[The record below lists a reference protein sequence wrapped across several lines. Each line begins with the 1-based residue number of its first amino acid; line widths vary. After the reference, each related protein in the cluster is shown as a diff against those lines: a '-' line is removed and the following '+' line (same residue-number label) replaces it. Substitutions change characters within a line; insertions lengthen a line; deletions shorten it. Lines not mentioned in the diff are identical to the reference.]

1 MGRTAL
7 NSHIKTPASRGGWS
21 PPQARITINKINNM
35 EKLSTSQMRQN
46 GLTAFEAE
54 LVNYIL
60 TNEISE
66 GVTFQ
71 GVPGHARYGSS
82 KEGELVV
89 VFNSETLSVERVGKK
104 TITINFA
111 DYAAG
116 RKRTPTTKA
125 TTNTP
130 TTSTTTSNNT
140 NNNNN
145 MKEQNTTTTNTNSN
159 NVNNAA
165 LNFMSQM
172 FAQQQEEGYQRGKSE
187 AAAEVEEL
195 KKQLDEAKNAGTG
208 SIINVVVDGKK
219 TTTKTESVL
228 DPNFENILHLVA
240 AHENIYLYG
249 PAGSGKNTIAEQIAD
264 ALGVDFYYQ
273 NTLVTKFDISGY
285 KNAQGEYEETPFYK
299 AWKNG
304 GLFFADELDNSTAEA
319 IIALNAAL
327 ANGYYTFLN
336 SGEKVAKNPNF
347 YCIAAGNTNGQGAT
361 EEYCG
366 RYQMDESS
374 RDRFA
379 FIEIDYNKKVEE
391 SICGGHL
398 DILEFVRDLRSVT
411 KSLQIKLIC
420 GYRAIS
426 RLAKFY
432 DMDTNFVLDSFIF
445 KGLSVDDIRE
455 IAAALSSENKYMKE
469 IKKY

>member
-1 MGRTAL
+1 
-7 NSHIKTPASRGGWS
+7 
-21 PPQARITINKINNM
+21 
-35 EKLSTSQMRQN
+35 MRQN

-60 TNEISE
+60 ANEISE
-66 GVTFQ
+66 GTTFH
-71 GVPGHARYGSS
+71 GVPGHPRYGAS
-82 KEGELVV
+82 KEEELVV

-104 TITINFA
+104 VITINFE
-111 DYAAG
+111 DYTAG
-116 RKRTPTTKA
+116 RKRVA
-125 TTNTP
+125 TN
-130 TTSTTTSNNT
+130 TTTSNNT

-145 MKEQNTTTTNTNSN
+145 NNNNNMEEQNTATAATANN
-159 NVNNAA
+159 NVNNNVNSAA

-172 FAQQQEEGYQRGKSE
+172 FAQQQEEGYQRGKAE
-187 AAAEVEEL
+187 AAAEVDSL

-208 SIINVVVDGKK
+208 SVINVVVDGKK
-219 TTTKTESVL
+219 TTTKTESIL

-240 AHENIYLYG
+240 AHENVYLYG
-249 PAGSGKNTIAEQIAD
+249 PAGSGKNTIAEQIAE
-264 ALGVDFYYQ
+264 ALGVEFYYQ
-273 NTLVTKFDISGY
+273 NTLVTKFDVSGY

-327 ANGYYTFLN
+327 ANGYYTFPN
-336 SGEKVAKNPNF
+336 SSEKVAKHPDF

-379 FIEIDYNKKVEE
+379 FIEIGYNKKVEE

-432 DMDTNFVLDSFIF
+432 DMSTKFVLDSFIF
-445 KGLSVDDIRE
+445 KGISKDDIRE
-455 IAAALSSENKYMKE
+455 IAAALSSKNKYTEE

>member
-1 MGRTAL
+1 
-7 NSHIKTPASRGGWS
+7 
-21 PPQARITINKINNM
+21 
-35 EKLSTSQMRQN
+35 MRQN

-60 TNEISE
+60 ANEITE
-66 GVTFQ
+66 GTTFH
-71 GVPGHARYGSS
+71 GVPGHPRYGAS
-82 KEGELVV
+82 KEEELVV

-104 TITINFA
+104 VITINFA
-111 DYAAG
+111 DYTQG
-116 RKRTPTTKA
+116 RKRATTTKA
-125 TTNTP
+125 TTGTP
-130 TTSTTTSNNT
+130 TTLTTNNNT

-145 MKEQNTTTTNTNSN
+145 NMNMEEQNTTTAATATANN
-159 NVNNAA
+159 NVNSAA

-172 FAQQQEEGYQRGKSE
+172 FAQQQEEGYQRGKKE
-187 AAAEVEEL
+187 AAAEIDSL
-195 KKQLDEAKNAGTG
+195 KKQIEEAKNAGTG
-208 SIINVVVDGKK
+208 SVINVVVDGKK
-219 TTTKTESVL
+219 TTTKTEQVL
-228 DPNFENILHLVA
+228 DPNFANILKLVA
-240 AHENIYLYG
+240 AHENVYLYG
-249 PAGSGKNTIAEQIAD
+249 EQISE
-264 ALGVDFYYQ
+264 ALGVEFYYQ
-273 NTLVTKFDISGY
+273 NTLVTKFDVSGY
-285 KNAQGEYEETPFYK
+285 KNAQGEYEETAFYK

-327 ANGYYTFLN
+327 ANGYYTFPN
-336 SGEKVAKNPNF
+336 SGEKVAKHPDF

-379 FIEIDYNKKVEE
+379 FIEIGYNEKIEE

-432 DMDTNFVLDSFIF
+432 DMDTKFVLDSFIF
-445 KGLSVDDIRE
+445 KGIAKDDIRE
-455 IAAALSSENKYMKE
+455 IAAALSSKNKYTEE

>member
-1 MGRTAL
+1 
-7 NSHIKTPASRGGWS
+7 
-21 PPQARITINKINNM
+21 
-35 EKLSTSQMRQN
+35 MRQN

-60 TNEISE
+60 ANEITE
-66 GVTFQ
+66 GTTFH
-71 GVPGHARYGSS
+71 GVPGHPRYGAS
-82 KEGELVV
+82 KEEELVV

-104 TITINFA
+104 VITINFA
-111 DYAAG
+111 DYTAG
-116 RKRTPTTKA
+116 RKRATTTKA
-125 TTNTP
+125 TTGTP
-130 TTSTTTSNNT
+130 TTLTTNNNT

-145 MKEQNTTTTNTNSN
+145 NMNMEEQNTTTATAATATANN

-165 LNFMSQM
+165 LNFMQQM
-172 FAQQQEEGYQRGKSE
+172 FAQQQEEGYQRGKAE
-187 AAAEVEEL
+187 AAAEVDNL

-208 SIINVVVDGKK
+208 SIINVVIDNKK
-219 TTTKTESVL
+219 TTTKTEQVL
-228 DPNFENILHLVA
+228 DPNFANILKLVA
-240 AHENIYLYG
+240 AHENVYLYG
-249 PAGSGKNTIAEQIAD
+249 PAGSGKNTIAEQIAE
-264 ALGVDFYYQ
+264 ALGVEFYYQ
-273 NTLVTKFDISGY
+273 NTLVTKFDVSGY
-285 KNAQGEYEETPFYK
+285 KNAQGEYEETAFYK

-327 ANGYYTFLN
+327 ANGYYTFPN
-336 SGEKVAKNPNF
+336 SGEKVAKHPDF

-379 FIEIDYNKKVEE
+379 FIEIGYNAKVEE

-432 DMDTNFVLDSFIF
+432 DMNTKFVLDSFIF
-445 KGLSVDDIRE
+445 KGIAKDDIRE
-455 IAAALSSENKYMKE
+455 IAAALSSKNKYTEE

>member
-1 MGRTAL
+1 
-7 NSHIKTPASRGGWS
+7 
-21 PPQARITINKINNM
+21 
-35 EKLSTSQMRQN
+35 MRQN

-66 GVTFQ
+66 GATFQ
-71 GVPGHARYGSS
+71 GVPGHPRYGSS
-82 KEGELVV
+82 KEEELVV
-89 VFNSETLSVERVGKK
+89 VFNSETLTVERVGKK

-125 TTNTP
+125 TTSTP

-145 MKEQNTTTTNTNSN
+145 MEEQNTTTTTNTNSN
-159 NVNNAA
+159 NVNSAA

-195 KKQLDEAKNAGTG
+195 KKRLDEAKNAGTG
-208 SIINVVVDGKK
+208 SIINVVVDEKK
-219 TTTKTESVL
+219 TTTKTEAVL

-240 AHENIYLYG
+240 AHENVYLYG
-249 PAGSGKNTIAEQIAD
+249 PAGSGKNTIAEQIAE
-264 ALGVDFYYQ
+264 ALGVEFYYQ

-327 ANGYYTFLN
+327 ANGYYTFPN
-336 SGEKVAKNPNF
+336 SSEKVAKNPNF
-347 YCIAAGNTNGQGAT
+347 FCIAAGNTNGQGAT

-398 DILEFVRDLRSVT
+398 DTLDFIRDLRSVA
-411 KSLQIKLIC
+411 KSLHIKLIC

-432 DMDTNFVLDSFIF
+432 DMNTRFVLDSFIF
-445 KGLSVDDIRE
+445 KGLSVDDVRE
-455 IAAALSSENKYMKE
+455 IAAAMSSENKYTKE
-469 IKKY
+469 LKKY

>member
-1 MGRTAL
+1 
-7 NSHIKTPASRGGWS
+7 
-21 PPQARITINKINNM
+21 M

-66 GVTFQ
+66 GATFQ
-71 GVPGHARYGSS
+71 GVPGHPRYGSS
-82 KEGELVV
+82 KEEELVV
-89 VFNSETLSVERVGKK
+89 VFNSETLTVERVGKK
-104 TITINFA
+104 AITINFA

-116 RKRTPTTKA
+116 RKRTATTKA
-125 TTNTP
+125 TTTN
-130 TTSTTTSNNT
+130 NNT
-140 NNNNN
+140 NNINN
-145 MKEQNTTTTNTNSN
+145 MEEQNTTTANTNSN

-195 KKQLDEAKNAGTG
+195 KKQLNEAKNAGTG

-219 TTTKTESVL
+219 TTTKTQNVL

-240 AHENIYLYG
+240 AHENVYLYG
-249 PAGSGKNTIAEQIAD
+249 PAGSGKNTIAEQIAE
-264 ALGVDFYYQ
+264 ALGVEFYYQ

-327 ANGYYTFLN
+327 ANGYYTFPN
-336 SGEKVAKNPNF
+336 SSEKVAKNPNF
-347 YCIAAGNTNGQGAT
+347 FCIAAGNTNGQGAT

-398 DILEFVRDLRSVT
+398 DILDFLRDLRSVT
-411 KSLQIKLIC
+411 KSLHIKLIC

-432 DMDTNFVLDSFIF
+432 GMNTRFVLDSFIF
-445 KGLSVDDIRE
+445 KGLSVDDVRE
-455 IAAALSSENKYMKE
+455 IAAAMSSENKYTKE
-469 IKKY
+469 LKKY

>member
-1 MGRTAL
+1 
-7 NSHIKTPASRGGWS
+7 
-21 PPQARITINKINNM
+21 M

-66 GVTFQ
+66 GTTFH
-71 GVPGHARYGSS
+71 GVPGHPRYGAS
-82 KEGELVV
+82 KEEELVV

-104 TITINFA
+104 VITINFE
-111 DYAAG
+111 DYTQG
-116 RKRTPTTKA
+116 RKRAATNTTT
-125 TTNTP
+125 TTN
-130 TTSTTTSNNT
+130 SNT

-145 MKEQNTTTTNTNSN
+145 NNNNNMEEQNTTTAATANN
-159 NVNNAA
+159 NVNNNVNSAA

-172 FAQQQEEGYQRGKSE
+172 FAQQQEEGYQRGKAE
-187 AAAEVEEL
+187 AAAEVDSL

-208 SIINVVVDGKK
+208 SVINVVVDGKK
-219 TTTKTESVL
+219 TTTKTEKVL

-240 AHENIYLYG
+240 AHENVYLYG
-249 PAGSGKNTIAEQIAD
+249 PAGSGKNTIAEQIAE

-273 NTLVTKFDISGY
+273 NTLVTKFDVSGY

-327 ANGYYTFLN
+327 ANGYYTFPN
-336 SGEKVAKNPNF
+336 SGEKVAKHPDF

-379 FIEIDYNKKVEE
+379 FIEIDYNAKVEE

-398 DILEFVRDLRSVT
+398 DILDFVRDLRSVT

-432 DMDTNFVLDSFIF
+432 DLNTKFVLDSFIF
-445 KGLSVDDIRE
+445 KGISRDDIRE
-455 IAAALSSENKYMKE
+455 IAAALSSKNKYTEE

>member
-1 MGRTAL
+1 
-7 NSHIKTPASRGGWS
+7 
-21 PPQARITINKINNM
+21 M

-66 GVTFQ
+66 GATFQ

-82 KEGELVV
+82 KEEELVV
-89 VFNSETLSVERVGKK
+89 VFNSETLTVERVGKK

-111 DYAAG
+111 DYAAE
-116 RKRTPTTKA
+116 RKRATAGTT
-125 TTNTP
+125 T
-130 TTSTTTSNNT
+130 TTTSNNT

-145 MKEQNTTTTNTNSN
+145 NNNMEEQNTTTTANTNSN

-219 TTTKTESVL
+219 TTTKTVSVL

-240 AHENIYLYG
+240 AHENVYLYG
-249 PAGSGKNTIAEQIAD
+249 PAGSGKNTIAEQIAE
-264 ALGVDFYYQ
+264 ALGVEFYYQ

-327 ANGYYTFLN
+327 ANGYYTFPN
-336 SGEKVAKNPNF
+336 SSEKVAKNPNF
-347 YCIAAGNTNGQGAT
+347 FCIAAGNTNGQGAT

-398 DILEFVRDLRSVT
+398 DILDFIRDLRSVT
-411 KSLQIKLIC
+411 KSLRIKLIC

-432 DMDTNFVLDSFIF
+432 DMSTKFVLNSFIF

-455 IAAALSSENKYMKE
+455 IAAAMSSDNKYTKE

>member
-1 MGRTAL
+1 
-7 NSHIKTPASRGGWS
+7 
-21 PPQARITINKINNM
+21 M

-66 GVTFQ
+66 GATFQ
-71 GVPGHARYGSS
+71 GVPGHPRYGSS
-82 KEGELVV
+82 KEEELVV
-89 VFNSETLSVERVGKK
+89 AFNSETLTVERVGKK

-111 DYAAG
+111 DYTAR

-130 TTSTTTSNNT
+130 TTSTTTTNNNT
-140 NNNNN
+140 NNINN
-145 MKEQNTTTTNTNSN
+145 MEEQNTTTTANTNSN
-159 NVNNAA
+159 NNNVNSAA

-195 KKQLDEAKNAGTG
+195 KKQLDEAKNAGAG

-228 DPNFENILHLVA
+228 DPNFENILRLVA
-240 AHENIYLYG
+240 AHENVYLYG
-249 PAGSGKNTIAEQIAD
+249 PAGSGKNTIAEQIAE
-264 ALGVDFYYQ
+264 ALGVEFYYQ

-327 ANGYYTFLN
+327 ANGYYTFPN
-336 SGEKVAKNPNF
+336 SSEKVAKSPNF
-347 YCIAAGNTNGQGAT
+347 FCIAAGNTNGQGAT

-379 FIEIDYNKKVEE
+379 FIEIDYNEKVEE

-398 DILEFVRDLRSVT
+398 DILDFIRDLRSVT
-411 KSLQIKLIC
+411 KSLHIKLIC

-432 DMDTNFVLDSFIF
+432 DMSTKFVLDSFIF
-445 KGLSVDDIRE
+445 KGLCVDDIRE
-455 IAAALSSENKYMKE
+455 IAAAMSSDNKYTKE
-469 IKKY
+469 LKKY

>member
-1 MGRTAL
+1 
-7 NSHIKTPASRGGWS
+7 
-21 PPQARITINKINNM
+21 M

-66 GVTFQ
+66 GTTFH
-71 GVPGHARYGSS
+71 GVPGHPRYGAS
-82 KEGELVV
+82 KEEELVV

-104 TITINFA
+104 VITINFA
-111 DYAAG
+111 DYTQG
-116 RKRTPTTKA
+116 RKRVNTT
-125 TTNTP
+125 T
-130 TTSTTTSNNT
+130 TTTSNNT
-140 NNNNN
+140 NNNKNNNNN
-145 MKEQNTTTTNTNSN
+145 MENQNTTTTAATATANNN
-159 NVNNAA
+159 NVNSAA

-172 FAQQQEEGYQRGKSE
+172 FAQQQEEGYQRGKKE
-187 AAAEVEEL
+187 AAAEVESL
-195 KKQLDEAKNAGTG
+195 KKQIEEAKNAGTG
-208 SIINVVVDGKK
+208 SIINVVVDNKK
-219 TTTKTESVL
+219 TTTKTEQVL
-228 DPNFENILHLVA
+228 DPNFENILKLVA
-240 AHENIYLYG
+240 AHENVYLYG
-249 PAGSGKNTIAEQIAD
+249 PAGSGKNTIAEQIAEV
-264 ALGVDFYYQ
+264 LGVEFYYQ
-273 NTLVTKFDISGY
+273 NTLVTKFDVSGY

-319 IIALNAAL
+319 IIAINAAL
-327 ANGYYTFLN
+327 ANGYYTFPN
-336 SGEKVAKNPNF
+336 SGEKVAKHPDF

-379 FIEIDYNKKVEE
+379 FIEIGYNAKVEE

-398 DILEFVRDLRSVT
+398 DILDFVRDLRSVT

-432 DMDTNFVLDSFIF
+432 DMSTKFVLDSFIF
-445 KGLSVDDIRE
+445 KGISKDDIRE
-455 IAAALSSENKYMKE
+455 IAAALSTTNKYTEE

>member
-1 MGRTAL
+1 
-7 NSHIKTPASRGGWS
+7 
-21 PPQARITINKINNM
+21 
-35 EKLSTSQMRQN
+35 MRQN

-66 GVTFQ
+66 GTTFH
-71 GVPGHARYGSS
+71 GVPGHPRYGAS
-82 KEGELVV
+82 KEEELVV

-104 TITINFA
+104 VITINFE
-111 DYAAG
+111 DYTQG
-116 RKRTPTTKA
+116 RKRAATNTTT
-125 TTNTP
+125 TTN
-130 TTSTTTSNNT
+130 SNT

-145 MKEQNTTTTNTNSN
+145 NNNNNMEEQNTTTAATANN
-159 NVNNAA
+159 NVNNNVNSAA

-172 FAQQQEEGYQRGKSE
+172 FAQQQEEGYQRGKAE
-187 AAAEVEEL
+187 AAAEVDSL

-208 SIINVVVDGKK
+208 SVINVVVDGKK
-219 TTTKTESVL
+219 TTTKTEKVL

-240 AHENIYLYG
+240 AHENVYLYG
-249 PAGSGKNTIAEQIAD
+249 PAGSGKNTIAEQIAE

-273 NTLVTKFDISGY
+273 NTLVTKFDVSGY

-327 ANGYYTFLN
+327 ANGYYTFPN
-336 SGEKVAKNPNF
+336 SGEKVAKHPDF

-379 FIEIDYNKKVEE
+379 FIEIDYNAKVEE

-398 DILEFVRDLRSVT
+398 DILDFVRDLRSVT

-432 DMDTNFVLDSFIF
+432 DLNTKFVLDSFIF
-445 KGLSVDDIRE
+445 KGISRDDIRE
-455 IAAALSSENKYMKE
+455 IAAALSSKNKYTEE

>member
-1 MGRTAL
+1 
-7 NSHIKTPASRGGWS
+7 
-21 PPQARITINKINNM
+21 
-35 EKLSTSQMRQN
+35 MRQN

-54 LVNYIL
+54 IVNYIL

-66 GVTFQ
+66 GTTFR
-71 GVPGHARYGSS
+71 GVPGHARYGAS
-82 KEGELVV
+82 KEEELVV

-104 TITINFA
+104 VITINFA
-111 DYAAG
+111 DYTPRH
-116 RKRTPTTKA
+116 RK
-125 TTNTP
+125 NTP
-130 TTSTTTSNNT
+130 TTTTTTNDNT

-145 MKEQNTTTTNTNSN
+145 NNNNMEKQTTTNTNSN
-159 NVNNAA
+159 NGLDV
-165 LNFMSQM
+165 LNSL
-172 FAQQQEEGYQRGKSE
+172 FAQQQEIGYQRAK
-187 AAAEVEEL
+187 AENGAEIEGL
-195 KKQLDEAKNAGTG
+195 KKQIEEAKKVGTG
-208 SIINVVVDGKK
+208 SVINVTVDGATK
-219 TTTKTESVL
+219 TTTTEKIL
-228 DPNFENILHLVA
+228 DPNFENILNLVA
-240 AHENIYLYG
+240 AHENVYLYG

-273 NTLVTKFDISGY
+273 NTLVTKFDVSGY

-319 IIALNAAL
+319 IIAINAAL
-327 ANGYYTFLN
+327 ANGYYTFPN
-336 SGEKVAKNPNF
+336 SGEKVAKHPDF
-347 YCIAAGNTNGQGAT
+347 HCIAAGNTNGQGAT

-379 FIEIDYNKKVEE
+379 FVEIGYNDKVEE

-398 DILEFVRDLRSVT
+398 DILDFIRELRAVT
-411 KSLQIKLIC
+411 NSLQIKLIC

-432 DMDTNFVLDSFIF
+432 DMSTKFVLDSFIF
-445 KGLSVDDIRE
+445 KGLALDDIRE
-455 IAAALSSENKYMKE
+455 IAAALSSENKYAKE
-469 IKKY
+469 VKKY

>member
-1 MGRTAL
+1 
-7 NSHIKTPASRGGWS
+7 
-21 PPQARITINKINNM
+21 
-35 EKLSTSQMRQN
+35 MRQN

-66 GVTFQ
+66 GTTFQ
-71 GVPGHARYGSS
+71 GVPGHPRYGSS
-82 KEGELVV
+82 KEEELVV
-89 VFNSETLSVERVGKK
+89 VFNSETLTVERVGKK
-104 TITINFA
+104 TIIINFA

-125 TTNTP
+125 TTKN
-130 TTSTTTSNNT
+130 NNT

-145 MKEQNTTTTNTNSN
+145 MEEQNTTTTNTNSN
-159 NVNNAA
+159 NVNSAA

-195 KKQLDEAKNAGTG
+195 KKQLDQAKNAGTG
-208 SIINVVVDGKK
+208 SIINVVVDRKK
-219 TTTKTESVL
+219 TTTKTQAVL

-240 AHENIYLYG
+240 AHENVYLYG
-249 PAGSGKNTIAEQIAD
+249 PAGSGKNTIAEQIAE
-264 ALGVDFYYQ
+264 ALGVEFYYQ

-285 KNAQGEYEETPFYK
+285 KNTQGEYEETPFYK

-327 ANGYYTFLN
+327 ANGYYTFPN
-336 SGEKVAKNPNF
+336 SSEKVAKNPNF
-347 YCIAAGNTNGQGAT
+347 FCIAAGNTNGQGAT

-398 DILEFVRDLRSVT
+398 DILDFIRDLRSVA
-411 KSLQIKLIC
+411 KSLHIKLIC

-432 DMDTNFVLDSFIF
+432 DMSTRFVLDSFIF
-445 KGLSVDDIRE
+445 KGLSIDDIRE
-455 IAAALSSENKYMKE
+455 IAAAMSSDNKYTKE
-469 IKKY
+469 LKKY

>member
-1 MGRTAL
+1 
-7 NSHIKTPASRGGWS
+7 
-21 PPQARITINKINNM
+21 
-35 EKLSTSQMRQN
+35 MRQN

-66 GVTFQ
+66 GTTFH
-71 GVPGHARYGSS
+71 GVPGHPRYGAS
-82 KEGELVV
+82 KEEELVV

-104 TITINFA
+104 VITINFA
-111 DYAAG
+111 DYAQG
-116 RKRTPTTKA
+116 RKKA
-125 TTNTP
+125 TTNT
-130 TTSTTTSNNT
+130 TTTTNSNT

-145 MKEQNTTTTNTNSN
+145 NNNNNMEEQNTTTATAATANNNNGLDVLNS
-159 NVNNAA
+159 
-165 LNFMSQM
+165 L
-172 FAQQQEEGYQRGKSE
+172 FAQQQEMGYQRGKTE
-187 AAAEVEEL
+187 AAAEIDSL
-195 KKQLDEAKNAGTG
+195 KKQIEEAKNAGTG

-219 TTTKTESVL
+219 TTTKTQSVL

-240 AHENIYLYG
+240 AHENVYLYG
-249 PAGSGKNTIAEQIAD
+249 PAGSGKNTIAEQIAE
-264 ALGVDFYYQ
+264 ALGVEFYYQ
-273 NTLVTKFDISGY
+273 NTLVTKFDVSGY

-327 ANGYYTFLN
+327 ANGYYTFPN
-336 SGEKVAKNPNF
+336 SSEKVAKHPDF

-379 FIEIDYNKKVEE
+379 FIEIGYNKKVEE

-420 GYRAIS
+420 GYRTIS

-432 DMDTNFVLDSFIF
+432 DMSTKFVLDSFIF
-445 KGLSVDDIRE
+445 KGISKDDIRE
-455 IAAALSSENKYMKE
+455 IAAALSSKNKYTEE

>member
-1 MGRTAL
+1 
-7 NSHIKTPASRGGWS
+7 
-21 PPQARITINKINNM
+21 
-35 EKLSTSQMRQN
+35 MRQN

-60 TNEISE
+60 ANEITE
-66 GVTFQ
+66 GTTFR
-71 GVPGHARYGSS
+71 GVPGHPRYGAS
-82 KEGELVV
+82 KEEELVV

-104 TITINFA
+104 VITINFA
-111 DYAAG
+111 DYTQG
-116 RKRTPTTKA
+116 RKRA
-125 TTNTP
+125 TTGT
-130 TTSTTTSNNT
+130 TTTSNNT

-145 MKEQNTTTTNTNSN
+145 NNNNNMEDQNTATTTAATANNN
-159 NVNNAA
+159 NVNSAA
-165 LNFMSQM
+165 LNFMQQM
-172 FAQQQEEGYQRGKSE
+172 FAQQQEEGYKRGKAE
-187 AAAEVEEL
+187 AAAEVDSL

-208 SIINVVVDGKK
+208 SVINVVVDGKK
-219 TTTKTESVL
+219 TTTKTEQVL
-228 DPNFENILHLVA
+228 DPNFANILKLVA
-240 AHENIYLYG
+240 AHENVYLYG
-249 PAGSGKNTIAEQIAD
+249 PAGSGKNTIAEQIAE
-264 ALGVDFYYQ
+264 ALGVEFYYQ
-273 NTLVTKFDISGY
+273 NTLVTKFDVSGY
-285 KNAQGEYEETPFYK
+285 KNAQGEYEETAFYK

-327 ANGYYTFLN
+327 ANGYYTFPN
-336 SGEKVAKNPNF
+336 SSEKVAKHPDF

-379 FIEIDYNKKVEE
+379 FIEIGYNEKVEE

-432 DMDTNFVLDSFIF
+432 DMDTKFVLDSFIF
-445 KGLSVDDIRE
+445 KGIAKDDIRE
-455 IAAALSSENKYMKE
+455 IAAALSSKNKYTEE

>member
-1 MGRTAL
+1 
-7 NSHIKTPASRGGWS
+7 
-21 PPQARITINKINNM
+21 
-35 EKLSTSQMRQN
+35 MRQN

-66 GVTFQ
+66 GATFQ
-71 GVPGHARYGSS
+71 GVPGHPRYGAS
-82 KEGELVV
+82 KEEERVV
-89 VFNSETLSVERVGKK
+89 TFGSEALSVERVGKK

-111 DYAAG
+111 DYTAG
-116 RKRTPTTKA
+116 RKRAATTKA
-125 TTNTP
+125 ITSTP
-130 TTSTTTSNNT
+130 TTSTTSNNT

-145 MKEQNTTTTNTNSN
+145 MEEQNTTTAATTNTNNN

-165 LNFMSQM
+165 LNFVQQM
-172 FAQQQEEGYQRGKSE
+172 FTQQQEEGYQRGKAE
-187 AAAEVEEL
+187 AAAEVENL
-195 KKQLDEAKNAGTG
+195 KKQIEETKKVGTG
-208 SIINVVVDGKK
+208 SVINVVIDGKK

-240 AHENIYLYG
+240 AHENVYLYG
-249 PAGSGKNTIAEQIAD
+249 PAGSGKNTIAEQVAE
-264 ALGVDFYYQ
+264 ALGVEFYYQ
-273 NTLVTKFDISGY
+273 NTLVTKFDVSGY

-319 IIALNAAL
+319 IIALNTAL
-327 ANGYYTFLN
+327 ANGYYTFPN

-432 DMDTNFVLDSFIF
+432 EMNTKFVLDSFIF

-455 IAAALSSENKYMKE
+455 IAAAMSSNNKYTKE

>member
-1 MGRTAL
+1 
-7 NSHIKTPASRGGWS
+7 
-21 PPQARITINKINNM
+21 
-35 EKLSTSQMRQN
+35 MRQN

-60 TNEISE
+60 ANEITE
-66 GVTFQ
+66 GTTFH
-71 GVPGHARYGSS
+71 GVPGHPRYGAS
-82 KEGELVV
+82 KEEELVV

-104 TITINFA
+104 VITINFA
-111 DYAAG
+111 DYTQG
-116 RKRTPTTKA
+116 RKRA
-125 TTNTP
+125 
-130 TTSTTTSNNT
+130 TTSNNT

-145 MKEQNTTTTNTNSN
+145 NNSNNMEDQNTTTATTAANN

-165 LNFMSQM
+165 LNFMQQM
-172 FAQQQEEGYQRGKSE
+172 FAQQQEEGYQRGKAE
-187 AAAEVEEL
+187 AAAEVESL
-195 KKQLDEAKNAGTG
+195 KKQIEEAKNAGTG

-219 TTTKTESVL
+219 TTTKTEQVL
-228 DPNFENILHLVA
+228 DPNFENILKLVA
-240 AHENIYLYG
+240 AHENVYLYG
-249 PAGSGKNTIAEQIAD
+249 PAGSGKNTIAEQIAE
-264 ALGVDFYYQ
+264 ALGVEFYYQ
-273 NTLVTKFDISGY
+273 NTLVTKFDVSGY
-285 KNAQGEYEETPFYK
+285 KNAQGEYEETAFYK

-327 ANGYYTFLN
+327 ANGYYTFPN
-336 SGEKVAKNPNF
+336 SSEKVAKHPDF

-379 FIEIDYNKKVEE
+379 FIEIGYNEKIEE

-432 DMDTNFVLDSFIF
+432 DMNTKFVLDSFIF
-445 KGLSVDDIRE
+445 KGIAKDDIRE
-455 IAAALSSENKYMKE
+455 IAAALSSKNKYTEE

>member
-1 MGRTAL
+1 
-7 NSHIKTPASRGGWS
+7 
-21 PPQARITINKINNM
+21 M

-60 TNEISE
+60 ANEITE
-66 GVTFQ
+66 GTTFR
-71 GVPGHARYGSS
+71 GVPGHPRYGAS
-82 KEGELVV
+82 KEEELVV

-104 TITINFA
+104 VITINFA
-111 DYAAG
+111 DYTAG
-116 RKRTPTTKA
+116 RKRA
-125 TTNTP
+125 ANT
-130 TTSTTTSNNT
+130 TTTSNNT

-145 MKEQNTTTTNTNSN
+145 NNSNNMEDQNATTATTAANN

-165 LNFMSQM
+165 LNFMQQM
-172 FAQQQEEGYQRGKSE
+172 FAQQQEEGYQRGKAE
-187 AAAEVEEL
+187 AAAEVDSL

-208 SIINVVVDGKK
+208 SIINVVIDNKK
-219 TTTKTESVL
+219 TTTKTEQVL
-228 DPNFENILHLVA
+228 DPNFANILKLVA
-240 AHENIYLYG
+240 AHENVYLYG
-249 PAGSGKNTIAEQIAD
+249 PAGSGKNTIAEQIAE
-264 ALGVDFYYQ
+264 ALGVEFYYQ
-273 NTLVTKFDISGY
+273 NTLVTKFDVSGY

-327 ANGYYTFLN
+327 ANGYYTFPN
-336 SGEKVAKNPNF
+336 SSEKVAKHPDF

-379 FIEIDYNKKVEE
+379 FIEIGYNEKIEE

-432 DMDTNFVLDSFIF
+432 DMDTKFVLDSFIF
-445 KGLSVDDIRE
+445 KGIAKDDIRE
-455 IAAALSSENKYMKE
+455 IAAALSSKNKYTEE

>member
-1 MGRTAL
+1 
-7 NSHIKTPASRGGWS
+7 
-21 PPQARITINKINNM
+21 
-35 EKLSTSQMRQN
+35 MRQN

-60 TNEISE
+60 ANEISE
-66 GVTFQ
+66 GTTFH
-71 GVPGHARYGSS
+71 GVPGHPRYGAS
-82 KEGELVV
+82 KEEELVV

-104 TITINFA
+104 VITINFA
-111 DYAAG
+111 DYTQG
-116 RKRTPTTKA
+116 RKRAATTKA
-125 TTNTP
+125 ATSTP
-130 TTSTTTSNNT
+130 TTSTTNNNT

-145 MKEQNTTTTNTNSN
+145 NMNMEEQNTATVATATANN
-159 NVNNAA
+159 NVNNNVNSAA
-165 LNFMSQM
+165 LNSMLQM
-172 FAQQQEEGYQRGKSE
+172 FAQQQEEGYQRGKAE
-187 AAAEVEEL
+187 AAAEVESL
-195 KKQLDEAKNAGTG
+195 KKQIEEAKNAGTG
-208 SIINVVVDGKK
+208 SVINVVVDGKK
-219 TTTKTESVL
+219 TTTKTEQVL
-228 DPNFENILHLVA
+228 DPNFANILKLVA
-240 AHENIYLYG
+240 AHENVYLYG
-249 PAGSGKNTIAEQIAD
+249 PAGSGKNTIAEQIAE
-264 ALGVDFYYQ
+264 ALGVEFYYQ
-273 NTLVTKFDISGY
+273 NTLVTKFDVSGY
-285 KNAQGEYEETPFYK
+285 KNAQGEYEETAFYK

-327 ANGYYTFLN
+327 ANGYYTFPN
-336 SGEKVAKNPNF
+336 SSEKVAKHPDF

-379 FIEIDYNKKVEE
+379 FIEIGYNEKIEE

-432 DMDTNFVLDSFIF
+432 DMNTKFVLDSFIF
-445 KGLSVDDIRE
+445 KGIAKDDIRE
-455 IAAALSSENKYMKE
+455 IAAALSSKNKYTDE

>member
-1 MGRTAL
+1 
-7 NSHIKTPASRGGWS
+7 
-21 PPQARITINKINNM
+21 M

-66 GVTFQ
+66 GTTFH
-71 GVPGHARYGSS
+71 GVPGHPRYGAS
-82 KEGELVV
+82 KEEELVV

-104 TITINFA
+104 VITINFA
-111 DYAAG
+111 DYTQG
-116 RKRTPTTKA
+116 RKRA
-125 TTNTP
+125 THIT
-130 TTSTTTSNNT
+130 TTTSNNT

-145 MKEQNTTTTNTNSN
+145 NNSNNMEDQNTATAATANNVNNVN

-172 FAQQQEEGYQRGKSE
+172 FAQQQEEGYKRGKAE
-187 AAAEVEEL
+187 AAAEVESL

-219 TTTKTESVL
+219 TTTKTEQVL
-228 DPNFENILHLVA
+228 DPNFANILKLVA
-240 AHENIYLYG
+240 AHENVYLYG
-249 PAGSGKNTIAEQIAD
+249 PAGSGKNTIAEQIAE
-264 ALGVDFYYQ
+264 ALGVEFYYQ

-327 ANGYYTFLN
+327 ANGYYTFPN
-336 SGEKVAKNPNF
+336 SGEKVAKHPDF

-379 FIEIDYNKKVEE
+379 FIEIGYNAKIEE

-398 DILEFVRDLRSVT
+398 DILDFVRDLRSVA

-432 DMDTNFVLDSFIF
+432 DMSTKFVLDSFIF
-445 KGLSVDDIRE
+445 KGLAVDDIRE
-455 IAAALSSENKYMKE
+455 IAAALSTTNKYTDE

>member
-1 MGRTAL
+1 
-7 NSHIKTPASRGGWS
+7 
-21 PPQARITINKINNM
+21 
-35 EKLSTSQMRQN
+35 MRHN

-60 TNEISE
+60 ANEITE
-66 GVTFQ
+66 GTTFH
-71 GVPGHARYGSS
+71 GVPGHPRYGAS
-82 KEGELVV
+82 KEEEFVV
-89 VFNSETLSVERVGKK
+89 AFNSETLSVERVGKK
-104 TITINFA
+104 VITINFA
-111 DYAAG
+111 DYTQG
-116 RKRTPTTKA
+116 RKRATTTKA
-125 TTNTP
+125 TTGTP
-130 TTSTTTSNNT
+130 TTLTTNNNT

-145 MKEQNTTTTNTNSN
+145 NMNMEEQNTTTATAATATANN
-159 NVNNAA
+159 NVNSAA

-172 FAQQQEEGYQRGKSE
+172 FAQQQEEGYQRGKAES
-187 AAAEVEEL
+187 AAEVESL
-195 KKQLDEAKNAGTG
+195 KKQIEEAKKVGTG
-208 SIINVVVDGKK
+208 SVINVVVDGKK
-219 TTTKTESVL
+219 TTTKTQSVL

-240 AHENIYLYG
+240 AHENVYLYG
-249 PAGSGKNTIAEQIAD
+249 PAGSGKNTIAEQIAE
-264 ALGVDFYYQ
+264 ALGVEFYYQ
-273 NTLVTKFDISGY
+273 NTLVTKFDVSGY
-285 KNAQGEYEETPFYK
+285 KNAQGEYEETAFYK

-327 ANGYYTFLN
+327 ANGYYTFPN
-336 SGEKVAKNPNF
+336 SSEKVAKHPDF

-379 FIEIDYNKKVEE
+379 FIEIGYNEKIEE

-432 DMDTNFVLDSFIF
+432 DMDTKFVLDSFIF
-445 KGLSVDDIRE
+445 KGIAKDDIRE
-455 IAAALSSENKYMKE
+455 IAAALSSKNKYTDE

>member
-1 MGRTAL
+1 
-7 NSHIKTPASRGGWS
+7 
-21 PPQARITINKINNM
+21 
-35 EKLSTSQMRQN
+35 MRQN

-66 GVTFQ
+66 GTTFQ
-71 GVPGHARYGSS
+71 GVPGHPRYGAS
-82 KEGELVV
+82 KEEELVV

-104 TITINFA
+104 VITINFA
-111 DYAAG
+111 DYTAG
-116 RKRTPTTKA
+116 RKRTTATKA
-125 TTNTP
+125 TTSTP
-130 TTSTTTSNNT
+130 TTTTTNNNT
-140 NNNNN
+140 NNNSNN
-145 MKEQNTTTTNTNSN
+145 MEDQNTTAAATTNTNN
-159 NVNNAA
+159 NNG
-165 LNFMSQM
+165 LNVLNSL
-172 FAQQQEEGYQRGKSE
+172 FAQQQEMGYQRGKTE
-187 AAAEVEEL
+187 AAAEVASL

-208 SIINVVVDGKK
+208 SVINVVVDNKK
-219 TTTKTESVL
+219 TTTKTGQVL
-228 DPNFENILHLVA
+228 DPNFANILKLVA
-240 AHENIYLYG
+240 AHENVYLYG
-249 PAGSGKNTIAEQIAD
+249 PAGSGKNTIAEQIAE

-273 NTLVTKFDISGY
+273 NTLVTKFDVSGY

-327 ANGYYTFLN
+327 ANGYYTFPN
-336 SGEKVAKNPNF
+336 SGEKVAKHPDF

-379 FIEIDYNKKVEE
+379 FIEIGYNAKIEE

-398 DILEFVRDLRSVT
+398 DILDFVRDLRSVT
-411 KSLQIKLIC
+411 ESLQIKLIC

-432 DMDTNFVLDSFIF
+432 DLDTKFVLDSFIF
-445 KGLSVDDIRE
+445 KGISKDDIRE
-455 IAAALSSENKYMKE
+455 IAAALSSENKYTKE
-469 IKKY
+469 LKKY

>member
-1 MGRTAL
+1 
-7 NSHIKTPASRGGWS
+7 
-21 PPQARITINKINNM
+21 M

-66 GVTFQ
+66 GTTFQ
-71 GVPGHARYGSS
+71 GVPGHPRYGAS
-82 KEGELVV
+82 KEEELVV
-89 VFNSETLSVERVGKK
+89 VFNSEALSVERVGKK
-104 TITINFA
+104 VITINFA
-111 DYAAG
+111 DYTQG
-116 RKRTPTTKA
+116 RKRA
-125 TTNTP
+125 ATNT
-130 TTSTTTSNNT
+130 TATSNNTNT

-145 MKEQNTTTTNTNSN
+145 NNNMEDQNTTTTAAAAAATANTN
-159 NVNNAA
+159 NVNNNVNSAA

-172 FAQQQEEGYQRGKSE
+172 FAQQQEEGYQRGKAE
-187 AAAEVEEL
+187 AAAEVESL

-219 TTTKTESVL
+219 TTTKTEQVL

-240 AHENIYLYG
+240 AHENVYLYG
-249 PAGSGKNTIAEQIAD
+249 PAGSGKNTIAEQIAE
-264 ALGVDFYYQ
+264 ALGVEFYYQ
-273 NTLVTKFDISGY
+273 NTLVTKFDVSGY

-327 ANGYYTFLN
+327 ANGYYTFPN
-336 SGEKVAKNPNF
+336 SGEKVAKHPGF

-379 FIEIDYNKKVEE
+379 FIKIGYNAKIEE

-398 DILEFVRDLRSVT
+398 DILDFVRDLRSVT

-432 DMDTNFVLDSFIF
+432 DMSTKFVLDSFIF
-445 KGLSVDDIRE
+445 KGIAKDDIRE
-455 IAAALSSENKYMKE
+455 IAAALSSKNKYTEE

>member
-1 MGRTAL
+1 
-7 NSHIKTPASRGGWS
+7 
-21 PPQARITINKINNM
+21 M
-35 EKLSTSQMRQN
+35 EKLSTSQMRRN

-60 TNEISE
+60 ANEITE
-66 GVTFQ
+66 GTTFH
-71 GVPGHARYGSS
+71 GVPGHPRYGAS
-82 KEGELVV
+82 KEEELVV
-89 VFNSETLSVERVGKK
+89 VLNSETLSVERVGKK
-104 TITINFA
+104 VITINFA
-111 DYAAG
+111 DYTQG
-116 RKRTPTTKA
+116 RKRA
-125 TTNTP
+125 TTGT
-130 TTSTTTSNNT
+130 TTTSNNT

-145 MKEQNTTTTNTNSN
+145 NNSNNMEEQNTTAATAATAATATANN
-159 NVNNAA
+159 NVNSAA

-172 FAQQQEEGYQRGKSE
+172 FAQQQEEGYQRGKKE
-187 AAAEVEEL
+187 AAAEIDSL
-195 KKQLDEAKNAGTG
+195 KKQIEQAKNAGTG
-208 SIINVVVDGKK
+208 SVINVVVDGKK
-219 TTTKTESVL
+219 TTTKTERVL
-228 DPNFENILHLVA
+228 DPNFANILKLVA
-240 AHENIYLYG
+240 AHENVYLYG
-249 PAGSGKNTIAEQIAD
+249 PAGSGKNTIAEQIAE
-264 ALGVDFYYQ
+264 ALGVEFYYQ
-273 NTLVTKFDISGY
+273 NTLVTKFDVSGY

-327 ANGYYTFLN
+327 ANGYYTFPN
-336 SGEKVAKNPNF
+336 SSEKVAKHPDF

-379 FIEIDYNKKVEE
+379 FIEIGYNEKIEE

-432 DMDTNFVLDSFIF
+432 DMNTKFVLDSFIF
-445 KGLSVDDIRE
+445 KGIAKDDKRE
-455 IAAALSSENKYMKE
+455 IAAALSSKNKYTEE

>member
-1 MGRTAL
+1 
-7 NSHIKTPASRGGWS
+7 
-21 PPQARITINKINNM
+21 
-35 EKLSTSQMRQN
+35 MRQN

-66 GVTFQ
+66 GATFQ
-71 GVPGHARYGSS
+71 GVPGHPRYGAS
-82 KEGELVV
+82 KEGERVV
-89 VFNSETLSVERVGKK
+89 TFSSEALSVERVGKK

-111 DYAAG
+111 DYTAG
-116 RKRTPTTKA
+116 RKRAATTKA
-125 TTNTP
+125 ITSTP
-130 TTSTTTSNNT
+130 TTSTTSNNT

-145 MKEQNTTTTNTNSN
+145 NNMEEQNTTTTAATTNNNNT
-159 NVNNAA
+159 A
-165 LNFMSQM
+165 LNFMQQM
-172 FAQQQEEGYQRGKSE
+172 FAQQQEEGYQRAKAES
-187 AAAEVEEL
+187 AAEIDSL
-195 KKQLDEAKNAGTG
+195 KKQIEEAKKVGTG
-208 SIINVVVDGKK
+208 SVINVVVDGKK

-228 DPNFENILHLVA
+228 DPNFENILKLVA
-240 AHENIYLYG
+240 AHENVYLYG
-249 PAGSGKNTIAEQIAD
+249 PAGSGKNTIAEQIAE
-264 ALGVDFYYQ
+264 ALGVEFYYQ
-273 NTLVTKFDISGY
+273 NTLVTKFDVSGY

-327 ANGYYTFLN
+327 ANGYYTFPN

-432 DMDTNFVLDSFIF
+432 DMDTKFVLDSFIF

-455 IAAALSSENKYMKE
+455 IAAALSSENKYTKE

>member
-1 MGRTAL
+1 
-7 NSHIKTPASRGGWS
+7 
-21 PPQARITINKINNM
+21 
-35 EKLSTSQMRQN
+35 MRQN

-60 TNEISE
+60 ANEITE
-66 GVTFQ
+66 GTTFR
-71 GVPGHARYGSS
+71 GVPGHPRYGAS
-82 KEGELVV
+82 KEEELVA

-104 TITINFA
+104 VITINFA
-111 DYAAG
+111 DYTAG
-116 RKRTPTTKA
+116 RKRAATTKA
-125 TTNTP
+125 TTSTP
-130 TTSTTTSNNT
+130 TTSTTNNNT
-140 NNNNN
+140 NNSNN
-145 MKEQNTTTTNTNSN
+145 MEEQNTATAATATTATTANTN
-159 NVNNAA
+159 NVNSAA
-165 LNFMSQM
+165 LNSMLQM
-172 FAQQQEEGYQRGKSE
+172 FAQQQEEGYQRAKAES
-187 AAAEVEEL
+187 AAEVESL
-195 KKQLDEAKNAGTG
+195 KKQLEEAKNAGTG
-208 SIINVVVDGKK
+208 SVINVVVDGKK
-219 TTTKTESVL
+219 TTTKTEQVL
-228 DPNFENILHLVA
+228 DPNFANILKLVA
-240 AHENIYLYG
+240 AHENVYLYG
-249 PAGSGKNTIAEQIAD
+249 PAGSGKNTIAEQIAE
-264 ALGVDFYYQ
+264 ALGVEFYYQ
-273 NTLVTKFDISGY
+273 NTLVTKFDVSGY

-327 ANGYYTFLN
+327 ANGYYTFPN
-336 SGEKVAKNPNF
+336 SGEKVAKHPDF

-379 FIEIDYNKKVEE
+379 FIEIGYNAKVEE

-398 DILEFVRDLRSVT
+398 DILDFVRDLRSVT

-432 DMDTNFVLDSFIF
+432 DMSTKFVLDSFIF
-445 KGLSVDDIRE
+445 KGIAKDDIRE
-455 IAAALSSENKYMKE
+455 IAAALSSKNKYTEE

>member
-1 MGRTAL
+1 
-7 NSHIKTPASRGGWS
+7 
-21 PPQARITINKINNM
+21 
-35 EKLSTSQMRQN
+35 MRQN

-66 GVTFQ
+66 GATFQ
-71 GVPGHARYGSS
+71 GVPGHPRYGSS
-82 KEGELVV
+82 KEEELVV
-89 VFNSETLSVERVGKK
+89 VFNSESLTVERVGKK
-104 TITINFA
+104 TIIINFA

-125 TTNTP
+125 TNTP
-130 TTSTTTSNNT
+130 TTSTTTNNNT
-140 NNNNN
+140 NNKNKNN
-145 MKEQNTTTTNTNSN
+145 MEEQNTTTTANTNSN
-159 NVNNAA
+159 NVNSAA

-240 AHENIYLYG
+240 AHENVYLYG
-249 PAGSGKNTIAEQIAD
+249 PAGSGKNTIAEQIAE
-264 ALGVDFYYQ
+264 ALGVEFYYQ
-273 NTLVTKFDISGY
+273 NTLVTKFDVSGY

-327 ANGYYTFLN
+327 ANGYYTFPN
-336 SGEKVAKNPNF
+336 SSEKVAKNPNF
-347 YCIAAGNTNGQGAT
+347 FCIAAGNTNGQGAT

-398 DILEFVRDLRSVT
+398 DILDFIRDLRSVA
-411 KSLQIKLIC
+411 KSLHIKLIC

-432 DMDTNFVLDSFIF
+432 DMSTKFVLNSFIF

-455 IAAALSSENKYMKE
+455 IAAAMSSNNKYTKE
-469 IKKY
+469 LKKY

>member
-1 MGRTAL
+1 
-7 NSHIKTPASRGGWS
+7 
-21 PPQARITINKINNM
+21 
-35 EKLSTSQMRQN
+35 MRQN

-60 TNEISE
+60 ANEITE
-66 GVTFQ
+66 GTTFH
-71 GVPGHARYGSS
+71 GVPGHPRYGAS
-82 KEGELVV
+82 KEEELVV
-89 VFNSETLSVERVGKK
+89 VFNSETLSIERVGKK
-104 TITINFA
+104 VITINFA
-111 DYAAG
+111 DYTQG
-116 RKRTPTTKA
+116 RKRATTTKA
-125 TTNTP
+125 TTGTP
-130 TTSTTTSNNT
+130 TTLTTNNNT

-145 MKEQNTTTTNTNSN
+145 NMNMEEQNTTTATAATATANN
-159 NVNNAA
+159 NVNSAA

-172 FAQQQEEGYQRGKSE
+172 FAQQQEEGYQRGKKE
-187 AAAEVEEL
+187 AAAEIDSL
-195 KKQLDEAKNAGTG
+195 KKQIEEAKNAGTG
-208 SIINVVVDGKK
+208 SVINVVVDGKK
-219 TTTKTESVL
+219 TTTKTEQVL
-228 DPNFENILHLVA
+228 DPNFANILKLVA
-240 AHENIYLYG
+240 AHENVYLYG
-249 PAGSGKNTIAEQIAD
+249 PAGSGKNTIAEQIAE
-264 ALGVDFYYQ
+264 ALGVEFYYQ
-273 NTLVTKFDISGY
+273 NTLVTKFDVSGY
-285 KNAQGEYEETPFYK
+285 KNAQGEYEETAFYK

-327 ANGYYTFLN
+327 ANGYYTFPN
-336 SGEKVAKNPNF
+336 SGEKVAKHPDF

-379 FIEIDYNKKVEE
+379 FIEIGYNEKIEE

-432 DMDTNFVLDSFIF
+432 DMNTKFVLDSFIF
-445 KGLSVDDIRE
+445 KGIAKDDIRE
-455 IAAALSSENKYMKE
+455 IAAALSSKNKYTEE

>member
-1 MGRTAL
+1 
-7 NSHIKTPASRGGWS
+7 
-21 PPQARITINKINNM
+21 
-35 EKLSTSQMRQN
+35 MRQN

-60 TNEISE
+60 ANEITE
-66 GVTFQ
+66 GTTFH
-71 GVPGHARYGSS
+71 GVPGHPRYGAS
-82 KEGELVV
+82 KEEELVV
-89 VFNSETLSVERVGKK
+89 VLNSETLSVERVGKK
-104 TITINFA
+104 VITINFA
-111 DYAAG
+111 DYTQG
-116 RKRTPTTKA
+116 RKRATTTKA
-125 TTNTP
+125 TTGTP
-130 TTSTTTSNNT
+130 TTLTTNNNT

-145 MKEQNTTTTNTNSN
+145 NMNMEEQNTTTATAATATANN
-159 NVNNAA
+159 NVNSAA

-172 FAQQQEEGYQRGKSE
+172 FAQQQEEGYKRGKAE
-187 AAAEVEEL
+187 AAAEIDSL
-195 KKQLDEAKNAGTG
+195 KKQIEEAKNAGTG
-208 SIINVVVDGKK
+208 SVINVVVDGKK
-219 TTTKTESVL
+219 TTTKTEQIL
-228 DPNFENILHLVA
+228 DPNFANILKLVA
-240 AHENIYLYG
+240 AHENVYLYG
-249 PAGSGKNTIAEQIAD
+249 PAGSGKNTIAEQIAE
-264 ALGVDFYYQ
+264 ALGVEFYYQ
-273 NTLVTKFDISGY
+273 NTLVTKFDVSGY

-327 ANGYYTFLN
+327 ANGYYTFPN
-336 SGEKVAKNPNF
+336 SGEKVAKHPDF

-379 FIEIDYNKKVEE
+379 FIEIGYNEKIEE

-432 DMDTNFVLDSFIF
+432 DMNTKFVLDSFIF
-445 KGLSVDDIRE
+445 KGIAKDDKRE
-455 IAAALSSENKYMKE
+455 IAAALSSKNKYTEE

>member
-1 MGRTAL
+1 
-7 NSHIKTPASRGGWS
+7 
-21 PPQARITINKINNM
+21 M

-66 GVTFQ
+66 GTTFQ
-71 GVPGHARYGSS
+71 GVPGHPRYGAS
-82 KEGELVV
+82 KEEELVV

-104 TITINFA
+104 VITINFA
-111 DYAAG
+111 DYTQG
-116 RKRTPTTKA
+116 RKRA
-125 TTNTP
+125 ATNT
-130 TTSTTTSNNT
+130 TATSNNTNT

-145 MKEQNTTTTNTNSN
+145 NNNNNNMEDQNTTTTATANN
-159 NVNNAA
+159 NVNNNVNSAA
-165 LNFMSQM
+165 LNFMQQM
-172 FAQQQEEGYQRGKSE
+172 FAQQQEEGYQRGKAE
-187 AAAEVEEL
+187 AAAEVDSL

-208 SIINVVVDGKK
+208 SVINVVVDGKK
-219 TTTKTESVL
+219 TTTKTEQVL

-240 AHENIYLYG
+240 AHENVYLYG
-249 PAGSGKNTIAEQIAD
+249 PAGSGKNTIAEQIAE
-264 ALGVDFYYQ
+264 ALGVEFYYQ
-273 NTLVTKFDISGY
+273 NTLVTKFDVSGY
-285 KNAQGEYEETPFYK
+285 KNAQGEFEETPFYK

-327 ANGYYTFLN
+327 ANGYYTFPN
-336 SGEKVAKNPNF
+336 SGEKVAKHPDF

-379 FIEIDYNKKVEE
+379 FIEIDYNAKVEE

-432 DMDTNFVLDSFIF
+432 DLNTKFVLDSFIF
-445 KGLSVDDIRE
+445 KGLAVDDIRE
-455 IAAALSSENKYMKE
+455 IAAALSSKNKYTEE

>member
-1 MGRTAL
+1 
-7 NSHIKTPASRGGWS
+7 
-21 PPQARITINKINNM
+21 M
-35 EKLSTSQMRQN
+35 EKLSTSQMRHN

-66 GVTFQ
+66 GTTFH
-71 GVPGHARYGSS
+71 GVPGHARYGAS
-82 KEGELVV
+82 KEEEYVV
-89 VFNSETLSVERVGKK
+89 VFNSESLSVERVGKK
-104 TITINFA
+104 VITINFA
-111 DYAAG
+111 DYTQG
-116 RKRTPTTKA
+116 RKKA
-125 TTNTP
+125 STNT
-130 TTSTTTSNNT
+130 TTSTTNNNT

-145 MKEQNTTTTNTNSN
+145 MEEQNTTAAATVNN
-159 NVNNAA
+159 NVNNNVNSAA
-165 LNFMSQM
+165 LNFMQQM
-172 FAQQQEEGYQRGKSE
+172 FAQQQEEGYQRAKAES
-187 AAAEVEEL
+187 AAEVESL

-219 TTTKTESVL
+219 TTTKTEQVL
-228 DPNFENILHLVA
+228 DPNFANILKLVA
-240 AHENIYLYG
+240 AHENVYLYG
-249 PAGSGKNTIAEQIAD
+249 PAGSGKNTTAEQIAE
-264 ALGVDFYYQ
+264 ALGVEFYYQ
-273 NTLVTKFDISGY
+273 NTLVTKFDVSGY

-327 ANGYYTFLN
+327 ANGYYTFPN
-336 SGEKVAKNPNF
+336 SGEKVAKHPDF

-379 FIEIDYNKKVEE
+379 FIEIGYNAKIEE

-398 DILEFVRDLRSVT
+398 DILEFVRDLRSVA

-432 DMDTNFVLDSFIF
+432 DMSTKFVLDSFIF
-445 KGLSVDDIRE
+445 KGLAVDDIRE
-455 IAAALSSENKYMKE
+455 IAAALSSENKYTKE

>member
-1 MGRTAL
+1 
-7 NSHIKTPASRGGWS
+7 
-21 PPQARITINKINNM
+21 M

-60 TNEISE
+60 TNDISE
-66 GVTFQ
+66 GTTFR
-71 GVPGHARYGSS
+71 GVPGHPRYGAS
-82 KEGELVV
+82 KEEEVVV

-104 TITINFA
+104 VVTINFA
-111 DYAAG
+111 DYTQG
-116 RKRTPTTKA
+116 RKRA
-125 TTNTP
+125 
-130 TTSTTTSNNT
+130 TTTSNNT

-145 MKEQNTTTTNTNSN
+145 MNNMEEQNTNN

-172 FAQQQEEGYQRGKSE
+172 FAQQQEEGYQRGKAE
-187 AAAEVEEL
+187 AAAEVESL

-208 SIINVVVDGKK
+208 NIINVVVDGKK
-219 TTTKTESVL
+219 TTTKTQAVL
-228 DPNFENILHLVA
+228 DPNFENILNLVA
-240 AHENIYLYG
+240 AHENVYLYG
-249 PAGSGKNTIAEQIAD
+249 PAGSGKNTIAEQIAE
-264 ALGVDFYYQ
+264 ALGVEFYYQ
-273 NTLVTKFDISGY
+273 NTLVTKFDVSGY
-285 KNAQGEYEETPFYK
+285 KNAQGEYEETSFYK

-327 ANGYYTFLN
+327 ANGYYTFPN
-336 SGEKVAKNPNF
+336 SSEKVAKNPNF

-379 FIEIDYNKKVEE
+379 FIEIDYNQKVEE

-398 DILEFVRDLRSVT
+398 DVLEFVRDLRSVT

-432 DMDTNFVLDSFIF
+432 EMSTKFALDSFIF
-445 KGLSVDDIRE
+445 KGLAIDDIRE
-455 IAAALSSENKYMKE
+455 IAAAMSSDNKYTKE
-469 IKKY
+469 LKKY

>member
-1 MGRTAL
+1 
-7 NSHIKTPASRGGWS
+7 
-21 PPQARITINKINNM
+21 
-35 EKLSTSQMRQN
+35 MRQN

-66 GVTFQ
+66 GTTFH
-71 GVPGHARYGSS
+71 GVPNHLRYGAS
-82 KEGELVV
+82 KEEELVV

-104 TITINFA
+104 VITIHFA
-111 DYAAG
+111 DYTQ
-116 RKRTPTTKA
+116 RQKRA
-125 TTNTP
+125 
-130 TTSTTTSNNT
+130 TTSNNT

-145 MKEQNTTTTNTNSN
+145 NNNNNMEEQNTTTAAATANNN

-165 LNFMSQM
+165 LNFMQQM
-172 FAQQQEEGYQRGKSE
+172 FAQQQEEGYQRGKTE
-187 AAAEVEEL
+187 AAAEVESL

-273 NTLVTKFDISGY
+273 NTLVTKFDVSGY

-327 ANGYYTFLN
+327 ANGYYTFPN
-336 SGEKVAKNPNF
+336 SGEKVAKHPDF
-347 YCIAAGNTNGQGAT
+347 YCVAAGNTNGQGAT

-398 DILEFVRDLRSVT
+398 DILEFVRDLRSVA

-432 DMDTNFVLDSFIF
+432 DIDTEFVLNSFIF

-455 IAAALSSENKYMKE
+455 IAAALSSENKYTKE

>member
-1 MGRTAL
+1 
-7 NSHIKTPASRGGWS
+7 
-21 PPQARITINKINNM
+21 
-35 EKLSTSQMRQN
+35 MRQN

-66 GVTFQ
+66 GATFH
-71 GVPGHARYGSS
+71 GVPGHPRYSAS
-82 KEGELVV
+82 KEEERVV
-89 VFNSETLSVERVGKK
+89 TFNSEALTVERVGKK

-111 DYAAG
+111 DYTAG
-116 RKRTPTTKA
+116 RKRAATTKA
-125 TTNTP
+125 
-130 TTSTTTSNNT
+130 TTSNNT

-145 MKEQNTTTTNTNSN
+145 MEEQNTTTAATTNTNNN

-165 LNFMSQM
+165 LNFMQQM
-172 FAQQQEEGYQRGKSE
+172 FAQQQEEGYQRGKAE
-187 AAAEVEEL
+187 AAAEIDRL
-195 KKQLDEAKNAGTG
+195 KKQIEEAKKVGTG
-208 SIINVVVDGKK
+208 SVINVVVDGKK

-240 AHENIYLYG
+240 AHENVYLYG

-273 NTLVTKFDISGY
+273 NTLITKFDVSGY

-327 ANGYYTFLN
+327 ANGYYTFPN

-398 DILEFVRDLRSVT
+398 DILDFIRDLRSVT
-411 KSLQIKLIC
+411 KSLHIKLIC

-432 DMDTNFVLDSFIF
+432 DMNTKFVLDSFIF

-455 IAAALSSENKYMKE
+455 IAAAISSDNKYTKE
-469 IKKY
+469 LKKY

>member
-1 MGRTAL
+1 
-7 NSHIKTPASRGGWS
+7 
-21 PPQARITINKINNM
+21 
-35 EKLSTSQMRQN
+35 MRQN

-60 TNEISE
+60 ANEITE
-66 GVTFQ
+66 GTTFH
-71 GVPGHARYGSS
+71 GVPGHPRYGAS
-82 KEGELVV
+82 KEEELVV

-104 TITINFA
+104 VITINFA
-111 DYAAG
+111 DYTAG
-116 RKRTPTTKA
+116 RKRA
-125 TTNTP
+125 
-130 TTSTTTSNNT
+130 TTSNNT

-145 MKEQNTTTTNTNSN
+145 NSNNMEDQNTTAATTATTAANN

-165 LNFMSQM
+165 LNFMQQM
-172 FAQQQEEGYQRGKSE
+172 FAQQQEEGYKRGKAE
-187 AAAEVEEL
+187 AAAEVESL
-195 KKQLDEAKNAGTG
+195 KKQIEEAKNAGTG

-219 TTTKTESVL
+219 TTTKTEQVL
-228 DPNFENILHLVA
+228 DPNFANILELVA
-240 AHENIYLYG
+240 AHENVYLYG
-249 PAGSGKNTIAEQIAD
+249 PAGSGKNTIAEQIAE
-264 ALGVDFYYQ
+264 ALGVEFYYQ
-273 NTLVTKFDISGY
+273 NTLVTKFDVSGY
-285 KNAQGEYEETPFYK
+285 KNAQGEYEETAFYK

-327 ANGYYTFLN
+327 ANGYYTFPN
-336 SGEKVAKNPNF
+336 SGEKVAKHQDF

-379 FIEIDYNKKVEE
+379 FIEIGYNEKIEE

-432 DMDTNFVLDSFIF
+432 DMNTKFVLDSFIF
-445 KGLSVDDIRE
+445 KGIAKDDIRE
-455 IAAALSSENKYMKE
+455 IAAALSSKNKYTE
-469 IKKY
+469 EVKKY

>member
-1 MGRTAL
+1 
-7 NSHIKTPASRGGWS
+7 
-21 PPQARITINKINNM
+21 M
-35 EKLSTSQMRQN
+35 EKLSISQMRQN

-60 TNEISE
+60 ANEISE
-66 GVTFQ
+66 GTTFH
-71 GVPGHARYGSS
+71 GVPGHPRYGAS
-82 KEGELVV
+82 KEEELVV

-104 TITINFA
+104 VININFA
-111 DYAAG
+111 DYTAG
-116 RKRTPTTKA
+116 RKRATTTKA
-125 TTNTP
+125 
-130 TTSTTTSNNT
+130 TTSNNT

-145 MKEQNTTTTNTNSN
+145 NNMEEQNTTTAAATVNN
-159 NVNNAA
+159 NVNSAA
-165 LNFMSQM
+165 LNFMQQM
-172 FAQQQEEGYQRGKSE
+172 FAQQQEEGYQRGKAE
-187 AAAEVEEL
+187 AAAEVENL

-208 SIINVVVDGKK
+208 SVINVVVDGKK
-219 TTTKTESVL
+219 TTTKTEQVL
-228 DPNFENILHLVA
+228 DPNFANILKLVA
-240 AHENIYLYG
+240 AHENVYLYG
-249 PAGSGKNTIAEQIAD
+249 PAGSGKNTIAEQIAE

-273 NTLVTKFDISGY
+273 NTLVTKFDVSGY

-327 ANGYYTFLN
+327 ANGYYTFPN
-336 SGEKVAKNPNF
+336 SGEKIAKHPDF

-366 RYQMDESS
+366 RYQIDESS

-379 FIEIDYNKKVEE
+379 FIEVDYNAKVEE

-398 DILEFVRDLRSVT
+398 DILEFVRDLRSIT

-420 GYRAIS
+420 GYRAVS

-432 DMDTNFVLDSFIF
+432 DLNTKFVLDSFIF
-445 KGLSVDDIRE
+445 KGLAVDDIRE
-455 IAAALSSENKYMKE
+455 IAAALSSKNKYTEE